1 MHFEQL
7 PMMMSGDEAGQLR
20 GATGGQGPGARHGL
34 SHQFETQGLRRWA
47 MGDQI
52 ISGQQKKGKD
62 PTCKQGTRQK
72 LVGTACRAVCIS
84 SQRDRSRQMM
94 MLPNYVFCM
103 CDTVEKAEKA
113 PRSGPGQAPC
123 MTNAGRLAGRRSL
136 ARAPSLL
143 RRLCQGCLGVC
154 QCVCVC
160 AVCRANDRRGSAI
173 FGPHPHHCPSSKT
186 SSDPKIQTH
195 PISNSSVA
203 SSCHDNYPKPICKRG
218 QTKHGIT

>member
-1 MHFEQL
+1 
-7 PMMMSGDEAGQLR
+7 
-20 GATGGQGPGARHGL
+20 
-34 SHQFETQGLRRWA
+34 
-47 MGDQI
+47 MGDGR
-52 ISGQQKKGKD
+52 SDNKRAAKKGKD

-195 PISNSSVA
+195 PMSNSSVA

>member
-1 MHFEQL
+1 
-7 PMMMSGDEAGQLR
+7 
-20 GATGGQGPGARHGL
+20 
-34 SHQFETQGLRRWA
+34 
-47 MGDQI
+47 MGDGR
-52 ISGQQKKGKD
+52 SDNKRAAKKGKD

-72 LVGTACRAVCIS
+72 LVGTACRAVCIC

-160 AVCRANDRRGSAI
+160 SLQSERQTRRQSERQTRQCD
-173 FGPHPHHCPSSKT
+173 FWTPPPPTTVLLPRHHQIP
-186 SSDPKIQTH
+186 
-195 PISNSSVA
+195 
-203 SSCHDNYPKPICKRG
+203 RF
-218 QTKHGIT
+218 KHIP